1 MQEIFK
7 NIRLSKEVI
16 KTIIELAKKYF
27 GKDVKVWIFG
37 SRVDPKAK
45 GGDID
50 IYLEVK
56 EYKNI
61 LDKKLD
67 FLVQLDKKIGE
78 QKVDLVIKPFDSED
92 FISKEAKET
101 GVRVC

>member
-7 NIRLSKEVI
+7 NIRLSEEVI

-27 GKDVKVWIFG
+27 GNDVKVWIFG

-50 IYLEVK
+50 IYLEVN

-78 QKVDLVIKPFDSED
+78 QKVDLVIKPFGGKD
-92 FISKEAKET
+92 FISKEARET
-101 GVRVC
+101 GVRIY

>member
-1 MQEIFK
+1 MQGTFK
-7 NIRLSKEVI
+7 NIRLPEEVI

-27 GKDVKVWIFG
+27 GDEAKVWIFG
-37 SRVDPKAK
+37 SRVNPKAK

-56 EYKNI
+56 EYKDI

-78 QKVDLVIKPFDSED
+78 QKVDLVIKPFDSTD

-101 GVRVC
+101 GVRIY